1 MDMKKIRLTLIVAV
15 LLGVF
20 SYAYADV
27 ATLISPLTW
36 RLDNSGAFSFPKAGN
51 GVYAPNDFVA
61 TPGQISSI
69 TVNWEAEGEINFEVS
84 ADNGLHYY
92 PVVNGLP
99 LKAGFVS
106 GNRLRWRATELSE
119 NAKLSSVKIS
129 YTDSSKVLGNFGEP
143 VLSEFKYRKEIS
155 IKNLSG
161 KVLYNYQMKFNI
173 GENSQVKLADFD
185 CAGRLQS
192 DFKDIRFTANDRE
205 TALPYYMESLEGVSP
220 KRLAAVWV
228 KVPQIPKNGISIYL
242 YYGKDK
248 AEDLSDPEKTF
259 DFFDDFKGKE
269 LDLIKWNVHPEQKG
283 SYSVDNGKIKLDAA
297 EIVTK
302 EFKFKEGIVEYL
314 CELGSGF
321 ENSLSVRETNIKSY
335 DNPDWSAYS
344 SIYKGAEHCVAVDN
358 IVKADDTAAKPAV
371 TGGQYNYRVNLEA
384 GKVIFE
390 RFDSSFKELE
400 ASASYQIT
408 PEPKAG
414 YLSLRSGGDGS
425 GKNNIYFGPLRVRKT
440 TSIPPSL
447 EKVGSEE
454 AVSLPVFSNTK
465 LSNKGKI
472 ILSPGTSEGYY
483 ISEGIY
489 SPFDINVLILKWEV
503 LFDKNL
509 SVGFSTDRGASY
521 KKPCEKGR
529 FFYSS
534 KRDFSASTN
543 LKFRLDLSG
552 GNDPSGGISQF
563 SLDYRPGK
571 VNLIAPNG
579 KEEWGAGTKK
589 KIMWSALDYE
599 LIFPFEISYSTDKG
613 KTFIDIIQDK
623 ENDGKF
629 IWTVPNDLSNSVK
642 IKISNSLDKS
652 NYDISDSYFSIV
664 ANETAQDLEQ
674 DQLAEEVALVQVEDV
689 EDADKKEITGSKLR
703 PDTRL
708 YDVLIKVGDNHSPDP
723 EEDAKACY
731 KNGDVVRVEPAGHI
745 WGADE
750 RTNFLIIQ
758 LYLTENEVQALI
770 KPKQITTGRLDA
782 SGRPIMEQAARKRY
796 KLDLDKLGMS
806 KKTLPQMRQILRG
819 KSSSANIIEK

>member
-1 MDMKKIRLTLIVAV
+1 MDMKKIRLTLIIAV
-15 LLGVF
+15 FLGFF
-20 SYAYADV
+20 SYAQADV
-27 ATLISPLTW
+27 ATLIGPLTW

-51 GVYAPNDFVA
+51 GIYAPGDFVA

-106 GNRLRWRATELSE
+106 GNRLRWRAQELSE

-143 VLSEFKYRKEIS
+143 SLSEFKYRKEIS

-173 GENSQVKLADFD
+173 AENSQVKLADFD

-192 DFKDIRFTANDRE
+192 DFKDIRFTANDQE
-205 TALPYYMESLEGVSP
+205 TVLPYYMESLEGASP

-269 LDLIKWNVHPEQKG
+269 LDLIKWNVYPEQKG
-283 SYSVDNGKIKLDAA
+283 SYGVDNGKIKLDAA

-321 ENSLSVRETNIKSY
+321 ENSLSVRDTNIKSY

-371 TGGQYNYRVNLEA
+371 TGGQYNYRVSLEA

-390 RFDSSFKELE
+390 RFDLSFKELE

-425 GKNNIYFGPLRVRKT
+425 GKNNIYFGPIRVRKT
-440 TSIPPSL
+440 AKIPPVIESI
-447 EKVGSEE
+447 GSEE
-454 AVSLPVFSNTK
+454 QVSLPVFSDTDI
-465 LSNKGKI
+465 SSKG
-472 ILSPGTSEGYY
+472 
-483 ISEGIY
+483 
-489 SPFDINVLILKWEV
+489 NLILKEGAVSGYYVSGLIVPAFEAAIIIPDWQIEPG
-503 LFDKNL
+503 DKTSINFG
-509 SVGFSTDRGASY
+509 VSTDKGLTY
-521 KKPCEKGR
+521 KQPLLKGKYY
-529 FFYSS
+529 YSS
-534 KRDFSASTN
+534 KKDFSKGPSLKARIAFSRFNSKDAN
-543 LKFRLDLSG
+543 L
-552 GNDPSGGISQF
+552 GISQLSF
-563 SLDYRPGK
+563 DYRPGK
-571 VNLIAPNG
+571 IIVISPNN
-579 KEEWGAGTKK
+579 KEEWGQGTRK
-589 KIMWSALDYE
+589 KISWVASDYE
-599 LIFPFEISYSTDKG
+599 SIYPFDLAYSIDKG
-613 KTFIDIIQDK
+613 KTYTDIVKNKD
-623 ENDGKF
+623 NDGAYF
-629 IWTVPNDLSNSVK
+629 WTLPDQFSNTVK
-642 IKISNSLDKS
+642 VKV
-652 NYDISDSYFSIV
+652 SDSYDSSVYDTSDAYFSIV
-664 ANETAQDLEQ
+664 DGQEDI
-674 DQLAEEVALVQVEDV
+674 LAEAEEGALETVEK
-689 EDADKKEITGSKLR
+689 EEKESEEPKKK
-703 PDTRL
+703 PDTKL
-708 YDVLIKVGDNHSPDP
+708 YDLLIKVGDNVAPNSEVDRR
-723 EEDAKACY
+723 ASY
-731 KNGDVVRVEPAGHI
+731 KEGDIVMIKPSGYI
-745 WGADE
+745 WGAE
-750 RTNFLIIQ
+750 EQSKFVIIKA
-758 LYLTENEVQALI
+758 YLTPKQAEDLMTPKKDTNGKLMSRRQYKI
-770 KPKQITTGRLDA
+770 DLRKQGIRKLLGGIEKPKKIMDPSVVETRSGASIITET
-782 SGRPIMEQAARKRY
+782 K
-796 KLDLDKLGMS
+796 
-806 KKTLPQMRQILRG
+806 
-819 KSSSANIIEK
+819 